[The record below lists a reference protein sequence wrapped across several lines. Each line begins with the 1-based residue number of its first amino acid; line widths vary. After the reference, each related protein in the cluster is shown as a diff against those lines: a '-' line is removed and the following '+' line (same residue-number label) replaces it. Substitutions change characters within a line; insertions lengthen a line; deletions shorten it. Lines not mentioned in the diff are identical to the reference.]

1 MKDYGQELSG
11 PIGYI
16 EHRSPMKDEGGR
28 YLIHPQF
35 VYTGCVWFQE
45 NMRDGM
51 RQHYQNGYSSSFWQP
66 SSLSRMRRWW
76 HFSSGM
82 EVKIGDMFIIKP
94 KLKLRDHKDDD
105 GNIYHKVYH
114 EGELIPANEVVIEG
128 FEVKTTREFDKEF
141 FCQLWWNCR
150 FIIPWKVSF
159 PPKEFGSGN
168 YWTSPTSA
176 KSMAAYHGRYFMPSS
191 MVLPVSCP
199 KVLSGYCEGQVPE
212 DDSWAWRQNRS
223 IYRRIGVWKMIIIC
237 RRIGG

>member
-1 MKDYGQELSG
+1 MPRATG

-16 EHRSPMKDEGGR
+16 EHRSPMKDETGK

-35 VYTGCVWFQE
+35 VYRDVYDFK

-51 RQHYQNGYSSSFWQP
+51 RQHYQMATPQFLAAIQSIKDETMMA
-66 SSLSRMRRWW
+66 L
-76 HFSSGM
+76 SSGM

-141 FCQLWWNCR
+141 FVNYGGNCSR
-150 FIIPWKVSF
+150 IPWKVSF
-159 PPKEFGSGN
+159 PPKE
-168 YWTSPTSA
+168 SA
-176 KSMAAYHGRYFMPSS
+176 QELLDITNFCKKHGYITVKDLMRLHGVTKYHAQ
-191 MVLPVSCP
+191 
-199 KVLSGYCEGQVPE
+199 KVLSGYCEGEFPKMTREHEGRVF
-212 DDSWAWRQNRS
+212 
-223 IYRRIGVWKMIIIC
+223 IYRRIGV
-237 RRIGG
+237 

>member
-1 MKDYGQELSG
+1 MPRATG

-16 EHRSPMKDEGGR
+16 EHRSPMKDETGK

-35 VYTGCVWFQE
+35 VYRDVYDFK

-51 RQHYQNGYSSSFWQP
+51 RQHYQMATPQFLAAIQSIKDETMMA
-66 SSLSRMRRWW
+66 L
-76 HFSSGM
+76 SSGM

-141 FCQLWWNCR
+141 FVNYGGNCSR
-150 FIIPWKVSF
+150 IPWRVSF
-159 PPKEFGSGN
+159 PPKE
-168 YWTSPTSA
+168 SA
-176 KSMAAYHGRYFMPSS
+176 QELLDITNFCKKHGYITVKDLMRLHGVTKYHAQ
-191 MVLPVSCP
+191 
-199 KVLSGYCEGQVPE
+199 KVLSGYCEGEFPKMTREREGRVF
-212 DDSWAWRQNRS
+212 
-223 IYRRIGVWKMIIIC
+223 IYRRIGV
-237 RRIGG
+237 

>member
-1 MKDYGQELSG
+1 MPRATG

-16 EHRSPMKDEGGR
+16 EHRSPMKDETGK

-35 VYTGCVWFQE
+35 VYRDVYDFK

-51 RQHYQNGYSSSFWQP
+51 PSTIRWLPHSFWQP
-66 SSLSRMRRWW
+66 SSLSKDETMMAL
-76 HFSSGM
+76 SSGM

-141 FCQLWWNCR
+141 FVNYGGNCSR
-150 FIIPWKVSF
+150 IPWKVSF
-159 PPKEFGSGN
+159 PPKESAQN

-176 KSMAAYHGRYFMPSS
+176 RSMAISR
-191 MVLPVSCP
+191 
-199 KVLSGYCEGQVPE
+199 
-212 DDSWAWRQNRS
+212 
-223 IYRRIGVWKMIIIC
+223 
-237 RRIGG
+237 